1 MASKV
6 PTTFTHVLLVEPD
19 RDALAALRQAWS
31 SIAPVEAYADYETA
45 RRSLLEHA
53 PDLLV
58 TNLCLGVFS
67 GLQLVNLAAATA
79 PKTRSVA
86 YADVHDPGLAREA
99 QFAGAFYER
108 RFRLPFVLRAYAF
121 QSLPPRDR
129 RDPNVIDRRLSF
141 RGGRRAAELV
151 AATQETVHLSTE
163 AILGVSGPR
172 AIVDRQ
178 S

>member
-1 MASKV
+1 MASRL

-19 RDALAALRQAWS
+19 RHELAALRQAWS

-86 YADVHDPGLAREA
+86 YANVHDPGLARD
-99 QFAGAFYER
+99 R
-108 RFRLPFVLRAYAF
+108 KSTRLNSSHL
-121 QSLPPRDR
+121 
-129 RDPNVIDRRLSF
+129 VIS
-141 RGGRRAAELV
+141 
-151 AATQETVHLSTE
+151 
-163 AILGVSGPR
+163 
-172 AIVDRQ
+172 
-178 S
+178 

>member
-6 PTTFTHVLLVEPD
+6 PITFTHVLLVEPD

-31 SIAPVEAYADYETA
+31 SIAPVEAYPDYETA

-79 PKTRSVA
+79 PKTHCVA
-86 YADVHDPGLAREA
+86 YADVHDPVLAREA
-99 QFAGAFYER
+99 QFAGAFYEH

-129 RDPNVIDRRLSF
+129 RDPSVIDRRLSF
-141 RGGRRAAELV
+141 RGGRRAAEIV
-151 AATQETVHLSTE
+151 AATEETVHLSTE
-163 AILGVSGPR
+163 TILGVTGPR
-172 AIVDRQ
+172 A
-178 S
+178 

>member
-6 PTTFTHVLLVEPD
+6 PATFTHVLLVEPE
-19 RDALAALRQAWS
+19 REALAALREAWS
-31 SIAPVEAYADYETA
+31 SIAPVEAYEDYETA

-53 PDLLV
+53 PGLLV
-58 TNLCLGVFS
+58 TNLSLGAFS

-86 YADVHDPGLAREA
+86 YANVHDAGLAREA

-121 QSLPPRDR
+121 QPLPSRDR
-129 RDPNVIDRRLSF
+129 RDPGVIDRRLSY
-141 RGGRRAAELV
+141 RGGRRAHEIV
-151 AATQETVHLSTE
+151 AATRETAHLSTE
-163 AILGVSGPR
+163 TILGVSVFASR
-172 AIVDRQ
+172 ER

>member
-86 YADVHDPGLAREA
+86 YANVHDSGLAREV

-121 QSLPPRDR
+121 PTLPPRDR
-129 RDPNVIDRRLSF
+129 RDPNVIDRRLLF

-151 AATQETVHLSTE
+151 AATQDTVHLTTE

-172 AIVDRQ
+172 A
-178 S
+178 